1 MAEQQSNREQL
12 KYRWKPLESNPDVFN
27 DYIHKLGVSSAIGVT
42 ECYGLTPDLM
52 AFVPQPVL
60 AVILTYPYDDAKE
73 AARSDALKELDA
85 PAAPGVYYM
94 KQLVGNACGT
104 IALIHAL
111 ANAVPDADLGTGTIG
126 DFIRRTRG
134 KGPEEIG
141 NALGEDKKFCEDHY
155 SYASQGQTESTDEAE
170 VDYHF
175 ICFVPVNGVLY
186 ELDGMHRT
194 VCPISHGKTTP
205 ETFFSDAAKI
215 ITKNFFE
222 GTDEDSSIAY
232 NIMTLGPL

>member
-1 MAEQQSNREQL
+1 MSGQPRDQL
-12 KYRWKPLESNPDVFN
+12 KYRWKPLESNPEVFN
-27 DYIHKLGVSSAIGVT
+27 DYIHKLGVSSSIGVS

-73 AARSDALKELDA
+73 SARSDALKDLDA
-85 PAAPGVYYM
+85 PAAIPEVYYM

-111 ANAVPDADLGTGTIG
+111 ANTVSDADLGTGILG

-134 KGPEEIG
+134 KKPEEIG
-141 NALGEDKKFCEDHY
+141 ESLGEDKKFCDQH
-155 SYASQGQTESTDEAE
+155 SSSSSQGQSDDVGENS
-170 VDYHF
+170 DYHF
-175 ICFVPVNGVLY
+175 ICFVPVNDVLY
-186 ELDGMHRT
+186 ELDGMHKT
-194 VCPISHGKTTP
+194 VCPISHGKTSP
-205 ETFFSDAAKI
+205 ETFFEDAAKI

-222 GTDEDSSIAY
+222 GTDEGSSIAY

>member
-1 MAEQQSNREQL
+1 MSGQPRDQL
-12 KYRWKPLESNPDVFN
+12 KYRWKPLESNPEVFN
-27 DYIHKLGVSSAIGVT
+27 DYIHKLGVSSSIGVS

-73 AARSDALKELDA
+73 SARSDALKDLDA
-85 PAAPGVYYM
+85 PAAIPEVYYM

-111 ANAVPDADLGTGTIG
+111 ANAVSDADLGTGILG

-134 KGPEEIG
+134 KKPEEIG
-141 NALGEDKKFCEDHY
+141 ESLGEDKKFCDQH
-155 SYASQGQTESTDEAE
+155 SSSSSQGQSDDVGENS
-170 VDYHF
+170 DYHF

-186 ELDGMHRT
+186 ELDGMHKT
-194 VCPISHGKTTP
+194 VCPISHGKTSP
-205 ETFFSDAAKI
+205 ETFFEDAAKI

-222 GTDEDSSIAY
+222 GTDEGSSIAY